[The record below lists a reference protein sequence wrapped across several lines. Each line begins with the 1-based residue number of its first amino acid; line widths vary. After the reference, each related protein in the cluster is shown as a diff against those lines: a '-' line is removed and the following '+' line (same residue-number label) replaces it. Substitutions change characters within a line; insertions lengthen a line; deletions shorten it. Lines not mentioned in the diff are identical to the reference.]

1 MLGWPRQTA
10 GDFTCMDETRVNSL
24 TSGESGRT
32 IGAMN
37 SRWTAAVVSV
47 VIATASALVSSP
59 AQARTAPLGAL
70 AVSDSSIYPGDSV
83 RFTGRLPERVSSRR
97 YVLQVRKNGTWRTV
111 ERGYTKRGGR
121 FKVEASLDYPPG
133 RYVFR
138 VFGKPSRLYEV
149 GPSKTRTVALRVDVR
164 PGSMDAPWRP
174 GQRFSMDE
182 WSVAF
187 GATDTDAWPELS
199 TKYNDGPPPAG
210 WAYIAVPMLFTRTG
224 SGSGSA
230 WADLSLGFVGSD
242 GVVYTSFADVN
253 GTEYSC
259 YLSNDWIDA
268 PELYTGAST
277 TATDCMLVRQS
288 AIPGGLWRVSD
299 YGDVEQ
305 FVTVS

>member
-1 MLGWPRQTA
+1 MYSRVTA
-10 GDFTCMDETRVNSL
+10 VL
-24 TSGESGRT
+24 
-32 IGAMN
+32 
-37 SRWTAAVVSV
+37 VSV
-47 VIATASALVSSP
+47 AVAVAGVLVTTP
-59 AQARTAPLGAL
+59 AQALAAPRGTL
-70 AVSDSSIYPGDSV
+70 AVSDSRVYPGDGV
-83 RFTGRLPERVSSRR
+83 KFKGRLPERVASRK
-97 YVLQVRKNGTWRTV
+97 YLLQVRRGGTWRTV

-121 FKVEASLDYPPG
+121 FKVKASLDYAPG

-138 VFGKPSRLYEV
+138 IYGKPSRLYGV
-149 GPSKTRTVALRVDVR
+149 GRSKTRTVSVRVEVR
-164 PGSMDAPWRP
+164 PGSLAAPWRP

-182 WSVAF
+182 WSVVF
-187 GATDTDAWPELS
+187 GLTDTDAWPELS

-210 WAYIAVPMLFTRTG
+210 WAYIAVPMSFTRTG

-242 GVVYTSFADVN
+242 GVVYTSFAEVN

-288 AIPGGLWRVSD
+288 AIAGGLWRVSD
-299 YGDVEQ
+299 YGEVEH